1 MLSLKRNHCLEVK
14 VFCKQNISLKLRD
27 TNNSKLSS
35 IESAISDFKKGRIVI
50 VVDDEDRENEG
61 DMIFSAQKST
71 PELVNFLTK
80 HARGLMCVPMEESRL
95 AELELNMMTKN
106 NTSLHETAFT
116 VSADYL
122 YGTTTGISASD
133 RNKTIH
139 SLINR
144 KTKPEDL
151 GRPGHIFPLR
161 SAPGGV
167 LRRAGHTEATV
178 DLARLAG
185 HYPAGV
191 LCEVMKE
198 NGEMARLPDL
208 FEIAMKHGLKII
220 SIKDLI
226 QYRLNSEKL
235 VERLVEANL
244 PSEFGN
250 FRIVLYKSKV
260 DSKEH
265 IAIVKGKISGNKPIL
280 VRVHSECLTGDVF
293 GSLRC
298 DCRPQL
304 LEALRM
310 IDRNENGV
318 VLYMRQEGRGIGL
331 HNKLKAYR
339 LQEKGRDTV
348 EANLELGFKP
358 DLRDYGIGA
367 QILRD
372 LGIRTMRLMT
382 NNPKKV
388 IGLNAYGLEIAERV
402 PIEIKPNDLNESY
415 LKTKKDKLGHLLLI
429 NSQNIKPKNLK
440 NQRRKKINHQ

>member
-1 MLSLKRNHCLEVK
+1 MKEK
-14 VFCKQNISLKLRD
+14 VRY
-27 TNNSKLSS
+27 KLSS
-35 IESAISDFKKGRIVI
+35 IEAAISDFKKGKVVI

-61 DMIFSAQKST
+61 DMIFSAEKTT
-71 PELVNFLTK
+71 PELVNFLAK
-80 HARGLMCVPMEESRL
+80 HGRGLICVPMEEDRL
-95 AELELNMMTKN
+95 KDLDLNMMTRN

-116 VSADYL
+116 VSVDYL

-133 RNKTIH
+133 RSKTILA
-139 SLINR
+139 LIDK

-191 LCEVMKE
+191 LCEVMKD

-208 FEIAMKHGLKII
+208 FEIAGKHGLKII

-226 QYRLNSEKL
+226 QYRLQSEHLVEKL
-235 VERLVEANL
+235 VDVNL
-244 PSEFGN
+244 PSEFGK
-250 FRIVLYKSKV
+250 FKIYLYKSKV

-265 IAIVKGKISGNKPIL
+265 VAIVKGTIDPKKPVL
-280 VRVHSECLTGDVF
+280 TRVHSECLTGDVF

-298 DCRPQL
+298 DCREQL
-304 LEALRM
+304 LESLRM
-310 IDRNENGV
+310 IEENKNGV

-331 HNKLKAYR
+331 HNKLKAYQ
-339 LQEKGRDTV
+339 LQEKGKDTV

-367 QILRD
+367 QILHD
-372 LGIRTMRLMT
+372 LGVRKMRLMT

-388 IGLNAYGLEIAERV
+388 IGLNAYGLEIVERV
-402 PIEIKPNDLNESY
+402 PIEIKANSENENY

-429 NSQNIKPKNLK
+429 NSTDFQNKTFKK
-440 NQRRKKINHQ
+440 QRTKKINS